1 MPVRDIVVTAIVIA
15 YLPVSLARPWVG
27 VLLWSWIG
35 YMNPHRLAWGF
46 AYDMPFAQMA
56 AVVTLA
62 GYVFTREKYPLPRT
76 REVLFL
82 LLLWAVFLLSTL
94 AAFYPTEAWGHL
106 VKVSKILLMTFMT
119 ILLCRD
125 ARKVQALLWVIA
137 LSIGFFGLKG
147 GIWAISTGGTNQVLG
162 PAGSFFEG
170 NTEVGLA
177 LNMILPLL
185 LFLRRRTARPW
196 LRHFLLAMFGFSIV
210 AILVTYSRGALLGLA
225 VVVVL
230 LFMKSRTKLIAL
242 VLLAVALPLAAST
255 LPDYWFERMQT
266 IETYEHDP
274 SARGRLT
281 AWRVAYQIALDHPFL
296 GGGFRTFTRDVFARY
311 GVPTSLDAHSIYFQV
326 LGEHGFTGLAVY
338 LALIVSTMLSL
349 RRLARA
355 VPADPAL
362 GWIPECARML
372 EASLAGY
379 LVSGAFLSLSY
390 IDLYYHLVAVTI
402 ILKALAEVPVAPP
415 AAATPPPPRP
425 VAFPRLVRS

>member
-1 MPVRDIVVTAIVIA
+1 MPVRDIVVTAIVFA

-56 AVVTLA
+56 AIVTLA
-62 GYVFTREKYPLPRT
+62 GCVFTRERYPLPRT

-94 AAFYPTEAWGHL
+94 TAFYPTEAWAHL

-119 ILLCRD
+119 VLLCRD
-125 ARKVQALLWVIA
+125 ARKVQALLRVIA
-137 LSIGFFGLKG
+137 LSIGFFGL
-147 GIWAISTGGTNQVLG
+147 QVLG

-185 LFLRRRTARPW
+185 LFLRRQTARPW

-255 LPDYWFERMQT
+255 LPDQWFERMQT
-266 IETYEHDP
+266 IETYEQDP

-326 LGEHGFTGLAVY
+326 LGEHGFTGLAIY

-349 RRLARA
+349 RRLVRGT
-355 VPADPAL
+355 PADPAL
-362 GWIPECARML
+362 GWIPDCARML

-402 ILKALAEVPVAPP
+402 ILKALAEAPVAPP

-425 VAFPRLVRS
+425 VAFSRLVTS